1 MTMSHSTFQ
10 TTPRRW
16 RDVEKQLGIVVPK
29 SLRSDTSTLLF
40 LESVAATPMLDKE
53 DEMNCLIRYQ
63 RIGDLDARELL
74 VRAYL
79 RYVVS
84 TALRHLRKGM
94 PFLDLIQEGT
104 IGLFTAIEKFDVN
117 RGVRLYHYSHW
128 WISQAITRA
137 INDKGAL
144 IRIPVHM
151 HEQIRLYQQQVLQLA
166 HSLRRYPER
175 LEVAEWLDIP
185 LEKVDS
191 IEYALMMKM
200 ESIDDEPIDE
210 LRMLEPDEESLSYAE
225 MVDDGEASLEDWI
238 EKVDLRAQMLAAL
251 ERLSPRSQEI
261 IARRYGLYDDQVYT
275 LEEVGK
281 MFGLTRERIRQ
292 IEATTIDRLRK
303 QKGSRVLK
311 EYLS

>member
-1 MTMSHSTFQ
+1 MTVSTSTFQ
-10 TTPRRW
+10 STPRRW
-16 RDVEKQLGIVVPK
+16 REVEKQLGIAVPK
-29 SLRSDTSTLLF
+29 SLRFDTSALLF
-40 LESVAATPMLDKE
+40 LESVAATPMLDK
-53 DEMNCLIRYQ
+53 DEELECLVRYQ
-63 RIGDLDARELL
+63 QHGDLAAREKL

-104 IGLFTAIEKFDVN
+104 IGLFTAIDKFDVN

-151 HEQIRLYQQQVLQLA
+151 HEQIRQYQKQVLQLA
-166 HSLRRYPER
+166 HR
-175 LEVAEWLDIP
+175 LNRTPDRHEIAELLDIP
-185 LEKVDS
+185 LEKVDT
-191 IEYALMMKM
+191 IEHALMLKM
-200 ESIDDEPIDE
+200 ESLDDELDDE
-210 LRMLEPDEESLSYAE
+210 FAHEDESLSYAE
-225 MVDDGEASLEDWI
+225 IVDDGETSLDEWI

-251 ERLSPRSQEI
+251 ERLSPRAQEI
-261 IARRYGLYDDQVYT
+261 IAMRYGLYDDHIYT

-281 MFGLTRERIRQ
+281 IFGLTRERIRQ

-303 QKGSRVLK
+303 QKCSRVLK
-311 EYLS
+311 DYLS

>member
-1 MTMSHSTFQ
+1 MNVSTSSFH

-16 RDVEKQLGIVVPK
+16 REVESQLGIVVPK
-29 SLRSDTSTLLF
+29 TLRSDTAALLF

-53 DEMNCLIRYQ
+53 EELACLIRYQ
-63 RIGDLDARELL
+63 EKGDLEAREIL

-84 TALRHLRKGM
+84 TALRHLRRGM

-104 IGLFTAIEKFDVN
+104 IGLFTAIEKFDVS

-137 INDKGAL
+137 INDKGNL

-151 HEQIRLYQQQVLQLA
+151 HEQIRQYQKQVL
-166 HSLRRYPER
+166 SLVHLLNRMPDRFEISHM
-175 LEVAEWLDIP
+175 LDIP
-185 LEKVDS
+185 LEKVDA
-191 IEYALMMKM
+191 IEYALMLKL
-200 ESIDDEPIDE
+200 ESIDDELDGTQHLAE
-210 LRMLEPDEESLSYAE
+210 QEEETLSYAE
-225 MVDDGEASLEDWI
+225 IVDDGESSLDDWI
-238 EKVDLRAQMLAAL
+238 EKVDLRVQMQAAL
-251 ERLSPRSQEI
+251 ERLNPRAQEI
-261 IARRYGLYDDQVYT
+261 IAMRYGLYDDQVYT

-292 IEATTIDRLRK
+292 IEATTIDRLRT
-303 QKGSRVLK
+303 QKAALVLK
-311 EYLS
+311 DYLS